1 MTNHWVDLKNS
12 DAFLIIGGN
21 PAENHPISFLWMT
34 KAMEER
40 GAKLI
45 VADPRFNR
53 SAAKADIYAP
63 LRSGTDIT
71 FLGGLINYTLQ
82 NKLYNEEYVKAFT
95 NALTLINP
103 DYKDA
108 ADLDGLFSGYNQDT
122 RSYSNVTWQY
132 QTEKVK
138 VKVKEKD
145 ATGGEVEVE
154 KEFSVPKQATALD
167 DPNCV
172 FAILKKHYA
181 RYTPEMVERVCGTPK
196 DKFLEVAKTFCATGA
211 PDKSGTILYA
221 MGQTQHTVGTQNVRA
236 MAILQL
242 LLGNIG
248 LPGGGVNALRGES
261 NVQGSTDMALL
272 FQDLPGYLGL
282 PTNKQPDYKTFIA
295 KYDTTSYWS
304 NGPRFF
310 TSLLKA
316 WWGDKATPDNDYAY
330 NYLPKSSGN
339 YSWLPLFEA
348 MYKGTIKGLLVMGQ
362 NPYVCGPNA
371 RLERKGFENLD
382 WMVVMELF
390 DTETASFWRAPGVD
404 PKSVKTEVFLLPAAD
419 AMEKAGSISTSGRL
433 IQWRPKVANPPGEAQ
448 DDLWIIDRMIKALKA
463 AYKDSTAA
471 KDRPILDLVWDYGDP
486 ADPERVAREI
496 NGFAVD
502 DVKDATGKVIVEK
515 GKVIPSFATIAAAAN
530 PDAIACGC
538 WIYSGYFAPA
548 DDGTGVMMPAAKR
561 RGQKD
566 PGGLGSYPYWGW
578 AWPANRR
585 ILYNRA
591 SARPDGKPWSEAK
604 KLIWWDETK
613 KTWTGYDVP
622 DFAPTKAPDAKANPA
637 GVGLAAQAGTD
648 PFIMKADGKGWL
660 FAPKGLNEGPLP
672 EHYEPLE
679 SPITNPLSKTQ
690 INPVVKVFDTDKGKE
705 IGDNVG
711 TPDKFPIVCTTY
723 RLTEHWQA
731 GAMSRYLGWLS
742 ETQPGMFIEISQE
755 LAAEK
760 GINNG
765 DVVEVVSARGKVK
778 AVAMVTSRWEPYT
791 IDSKKVHHVGMP
803 WHFSWQGIATGDSAN
818 DLTPHVGD
826 GNTLIPEYK
835 AFLVD
840 VRKV

>member
-12 DAFLIIGGN
+12 DVIMIMGGN
-21 PAENHPISFLWMT
+21 PAENHPASFLWIT

-40 GAKLI
+40 NAKLI
-45 VADPRFNR
+45 VIDPRFNR
-53 SAAKADIYAP
+53 SAAKADIYSP
-63 LRSGTDIT
+63 IRSGTDIVY
-71 FLGGLINYTLQ
+71 LGALINYTIQ
-82 NKLYNEEYVKAFT
+82 NKLYNEEYVKYYT

-103 DYKDA
+103 DFKGP
-108 ADLDGLFSGYNQDT
+108 ADLDGLFSGYNPET
-122 RSYSNVTWQY
+122 RTYNNATWQY
-132 QTEKVK
+132 QRETVK
-138 VKVKEKD
+138 AKD
-145 ATGGEVEVE
+145 AAGNEIEV
-154 KEFSVPKQATALD
+154 SVPKQAASLD

-172 FAILKKHYA
+172 FALLKKHFS

-196 DKFLEVAKTFCATGA
+196 EIFLKVAETFCATGA

-248 LPGGGVNALRGES
+248 VPGGGVNALRGES

-295 KYDTTSYWS
+295 KYDKTSYWS

-316 WWGDKATPDNDYAY
+316 WWGDKATPENDYAFH
-330 NYLPKSSGN
+330 YLPKASGN

-348 MYKGTIKGLLVMGQ
+348 MYKGTIKGLFVMGQ

-371 RLERKGFENLD
+371 RFERKGFENLD

-390 DTETASFWRAPGVD
+390 DTETSSFWRAPGVD

-419 AMEKAGSISTSGRL
+419 AMEKAGSIVTSGRL
-433 IQWRPKVANPPGEAQ
+433 IQWRNKVATPPGEAKE
-448 DDLWIIDRMIKALKA
+448 DIWIIDRMMRAIKA

-486 ADPERVAREI
+486 PNAELVAREI
-496 NGFAVD
+496 NGYALE
-502 DVKDATGKVIVEK
+502 DVKDASGKVLVAK
-515 GKVIPSFATIAAAAN
+515 GAVIPSFATIATAAN
-530 PDAIACGC
+530 PDAIACGN
-538 WIYSGYFAPA
+538 WLYSGYWNLA

-566 PGGLGSYPYWGW
+566 PGGLGIYPFWGW

-585 ILYNRA
+585 IVYNRA

-648 PFIMKADGKGWL
+648 AFIMKADGKAWL
-660 FAPKGLNEGPLP
+660 FAPTGLNEGPLP

-679 SPITNPLSKTQ
+679 SPIVNPLSKTQ

-723 RLTEHWQA
+723 RLTEHWQS

-742 ETQPGMFIEISQE
+742 EAQPGMFVEISKE

-760 GINNG
+760 GIQNG
-765 DVVEVVSARGKVK
+765 DVVEVVSARGKIK
-778 AVAMVTSRWEPYT
+778 AVAMVTSRWKPYT
-791 IDSKKVHHVGMP
+791 IDGKKVHHIGMP

-826 GNTLIPEYK
+826 GNTMIPEYK

-840 VRKV
+840 IRKV